1 MMLPTAYCLLPAYCS
16 LRLPPDRPP
25 FSSFYPLLVDDLSV
39 ALAAA
44 RVGAGIV
51 GAAFGGAQ
59 SAEFKGAVDPVTE
72 IDRLAET
79 AILDVLASERPGDG
93 VLAEETGGSRNLAGR
108 HWIVDP
114 LDGTVNFVHG
124 IPQVAVA
131 VGLYEDGH
139 PRVGVVVDPI
149 RGEEFTAVIGDG
161 ARLNGEAITVSGRD
175 LSDGVIAT
183 GFPYD
188 RRDQGGRYADI
199 VGTVLGRARGVRRFG
214 SAALDLAWVACG
226 RLDGYWEFGL
236 GPWDI
241 AAAMVLVQEAGG
253 RVTDHRG
260 TPSRV
265 FDSLFV
271 AGNPSL
277 QEELRTLVGS
287 VLPEGW
293 PENR

>member
-1 MMLPTAYCLLPAYCS
+1 M
-16 LRLPPDRPP
+16 
-25 FSSFYPLLVDDLSV
+25 DDLSV

-44 RVGAGIV
+44 RVGAAVV
-51 GAAFGGAQ
+51 GESFGGAQ
-59 SAEFKGAVDPVTE
+59 QAEFKGEVDPVTE
-72 IDRLAET
+72 IDRRAEA
-79 AILDVLASERPGDG
+79 AILDLLKAERPSDS
-93 VLAEETGGSRNLAGR
+93 VLAEEGGGSRHLRGR

-124 IPQVAVA
+124 IPQVSVA

-139 PRVGVVVDPI
+139 PRVGVVIDPI
-149 RGEEFTAVIGDG
+149 RGEEFSAEVGSG
-161 ARLNGEAITVSGRD
+161 AQLNGEPIGVSGRD
-175 LSDGVIAT
+175 LSDGIIAT

-188 RRDQGGRYADI
+188 RRDQGGKYAAI

-241 AAAMVLVQEAGG
+241 AAGMVLVLEAGG
-253 RVTDHRG
+253 RVTDHGG
-260 TPSRV
+260 TPSTV

-271 AGNPSL
+271 AGGPAL
-277 QEELRTLVGS
+277 QEELRNLVGS

-293 PENR
+293 PEKR

>member
-1 MMLPTAYCLLPAYCS
+1 MHGRYTLAAM
-16 LRLPPDRPP
+16 
-25 FSSFYPLLVDDLSV
+25 DDLSV

-44 RVGAGIV
+44 RVGAAIV
-51 GAAFGGAQ
+51 SEAFGGAQ
-59 SAEFKGAVDPVTE
+59 RAEFKGAVDPVTE
-72 IDRLAET
+72 IDLRAER
-79 AILDVLASERPGDG
+79 AIREVLAAERSGDG
-93 VLAEETGGSRNLAGR
+93 VLAEEGGGSHDLAGR

-131 VGLYEDGH
+131 VGLYEDGR
-139 PRVGVVVDPI
+139 PVAGVVVDPI
-149 RGEEFTAVIGDG
+149 RREEFTAVVGGG
-161 ARLNGEAITVSGRD
+161 ARLNGDPITISGRD

-241 AAAMVLVQEAGG
+241 AAGMVLVLEAGG

-260 TPSRV
+260 TPSTV
-265 FDSLFV
+265 FDSLYV
-271 AGNPSL
+271 AGSPDL
-277 QEELRTLVGS
+277 QEELRDLVGS
-287 VLPEGW
+287 VLPPGW
-293 PENR
+293 PEKR